1 MKKYLFSAVIIVLT
15 VLTWVFTYSFLPDN
29 LATHWGINGNADDY
43 SSKFNAMMTFFGI
56 MIIQYILMVII
67 PKVDPKNNYK
77 SFMRPY
83 MAIFNTMF
91 AVLFIIS
98 LITILN
104 GLGYELPIPYLGS
117 FVLGAIFMVFGNFI
131 QKVKPNFF
139 LGIRTPWTLSN
150 ERVWKDTHR
159 FSSKLFVL
167 AGVIIMLT
175 AFFPSTYKE
184 PIIFT
189 AAIGCII
196 LSILSSYIIY
206 QRQLNK

>member
-1 MKKYLFSAVIIVLT
+1 MKKYLFSVVIIVLT
-15 VLTWVFTYSFLPDN
+15 ILTWVFTYSSLPND
-29 LATHWGINGNADDY
+29 LVTHWGINGNADDY
-43 SSKFNAMMTFFGI
+43 SSKFNAMMTFIGI
-56 MIIQYILMVII
+56 MIIQYILMVTI
-67 PKVDPKNNYK
+67 PKIDPKNNYK
-77 SFMRPY
+77 TFMRPY
-83 MAIFNTMF
+83 MAVFNTMF
-91 AVLFIIS
+91 AVLFIIN
-98 LITILN
+98 LITILT
-104 GLGYELPIPYLGS
+104 GLGYDLPIPYLGS

-159 FSSKLFVL
+159 VSSKLFVL

-184 PIIFT
+184 SIIFT

-196 LSILSSYIIY
+196 LSIVSSYFIY

>member
-1 MKKYLFSAVIIVLT
+1 MKKYLFSVVIIVLT
-15 VLTWVFTYSFLPDN
+15 VLTWVFTYSSLPND
-29 LATHWGINGNADDY
+29 LVTHWGISGNADDY
-43 SSKFNAMMTFFGI
+43 SSKFNAMMTFIGI
-56 MIIQYILMVII
+56 MIIQYILMVTI
-67 PKVDPKNNYK
+67 PKIDPKNNYK
-77 SFMRPY
+77 TFMRPY

-91 AVLFIIS
+91 AVLFIIN
-98 LITILN
+98 LITILT
-104 GLGYELPIPYLGS
+104 GLGYDLPIPYLGS

-131 QKVKPNFF
+131 QIVKPNFF

-159 FSSKLFVL
+159 VSSKLFVL

-184 PIIFT
+184 SIIFT

-196 LSILSSYIIY
+196 LSIVSSYFIY

>member
-1 MKKYLFSAVIIVLT
+1 MKKYLFSVVIIVLT
-15 VLTWVFTYSFLPDN
+15 ILTWVFTYSSLPND
-29 LATHWGINGNADDY
+29 LVTHWGINGDADDY
-43 SSKFNAMMTFFGI
+43 SSKFNAMMTFIGI

-67 PKVDPKNNYK
+67 PKIDSKNNYK
-77 SFMRPY
+77 TFMRPY

-91 AVLFIIS
+91 AVLFIIN
-98 LITILN
+98 LITIST
-104 GLGYELPIPYLGS
+104 GLGYDLPIPYLGS

-159 FSSKLFVL
+159 VSSKLFVL

-184 PIIFT
+184 SIIFT

-196 LSILSSYIIY
+196 LSIVSSYFIY

>member
-1 MKKYLFSAVIIVLT
+1 MKKYLFSVVIIVLT
-15 VLTWVFTYSFLPDN
+15 VLTWVFTYSSLPND
-29 LATHWGINGNADDY
+29 LVTHWGINGNADDY
-43 SSKFNAMMTFFGI
+43 SSKFNAMMTFIVI
-56 MIIQYILMVII
+56 MIIQYILMVTI
-67 PKVDPKNNYK
+67 PKIDPKNNYK
-77 SFMRPY
+77 TFMRPY

-91 AVLFIIS
+91 AVLFIIN
-98 LITILN
+98 LITILT
-104 GLGYELPIPYLGS
+104 GLGYDLPIPYLGS

-159 FSSKLFVL
+159 VSSKLFVL

-184 PIIFT
+184 SIIFT

-196 LSILSSYIIY
+196 LSIVSSYFIY

>member
-1 MKKYLFSAVIIVLT
+1 MKKYLFSVVIIVLT
-15 VLTWVFTYSFLPDN
+15 ILTWVFTYSSLPND
-29 LATHWGINGNADDY
+29 LVTHWGINGDADDY
-43 SSKFNAMMTFFGI
+43 SSKFNAMMTFIGI

-67 PKVDPKNNYK
+67 PKIDPKNNYK
-77 SFMRPY
+77 TFMRPY
-83 MAIFNTMF
+83 IAIFNTMF
-91 AVLFIIS
+91 AVLFIIN
-98 LITILN
+98 LITIST
-104 GLGYELPIPYLGS
+104 GLGYDLPIPYLGS

-159 FSSKLFVL
+159 VSSKLFVL

-184 PIIFT
+184 SIIFT

-196 LSILSSYIIY
+196 LSIVSSYFIY

>member
-1 MKKYLFSAVIIVLT
+1 MKKYLFSVVIIVLT
-15 VLTWVFTYSFLPDN
+15 VLTWVFTYSSLPND
-29 LATHWGINGNADDY
+29 LVTHWGINGDADDY
-43 SSKFNAMMTFFGI
+43 SSKFNAMMTFIGI

-67 PKVDPKNNYK
+67 PKIDPKNNYK
-77 SFMRPY
+77 TFMRPY

-91 AVLFIIS
+91 AVLFIIN
-98 LITILN
+98 LITILT
-104 GLGYELPIPYLGS
+104 GLGYDLPIPYLGS

-159 FSSKLFVL
+159 VSSKLFVL
-167 AGVIIMLT
+167 AGAIIMLT

-184 PIIFT
+184 TIIFT

-196 LSILSSYIIY
+196 LSIVSSYFIY

>member
-1 MKKYLFSAVIIVLT
+1 MKKYLFSVVIIVLT
-15 VLTWVFTYSFLPDN
+15 VLTWVFTYSSLPND
-29 LATHWGINGNADDY
+29 LVTHWGINGNVDDY
-43 SSKFNAMMTFFGI
+43 SSKFNAMMTFIGI
-56 MIIQYILMVII
+56 MIIQYILMVTI
-67 PKVDPKNNYK
+67 PKIDPKNNYK
-77 SFMRPY
+77 TFMRPY

-91 AVLFIIS
+91 AVLFIIN
-98 LITILN
+98 LITILT
-104 GLGYELPIPYLGS
+104 GLGYDLPIPYLGS
-117 FVLGAIFMVFGNFI
+117 FVLGAVFMVFGNFI

-159 FSSKLFVL
+159 VSSKLFVL

-175 AFFPSTYKE
+175 ALFPSTYKE
-184 PIIFT
+184 SIIFT

-196 LSILSSYIIY
+196 LSIVSSYFIY

>member
-1 MKKYLFSAVIIVLT
+1 MKKYLFSVVIIVLT
-15 VLTWVFTYSFLPDN
+15 VLTWVFTYSSLPNN
-29 LATHWGINGNADDY
+29 LVTHWGINGNADDY
-43 SSKFNAMMTFFGI
+43 SSKFNAMMTFIGI

-67 PKVDPKNNYK
+67 PKIDPKNNYK
-77 SFMRPY
+77 TFKRPY

-91 AVLFIIS
+91 AVLFIIN
-98 LITILN
+98 LITILT
-104 GLGYELPIPYLGS
+104 GLGYDLPIPYLGS

-159 FSSKLFVL
+159 VSSKLFVL

-184 PIIFT
+184 SIIFT

-196 LSILSSYIIY
+196 LSIVSSYFIY